1 MLKPMFAN
9 FLMPDPPDQK
19 VEIAELTVGPI
30 IVVVIAF
37 VWWFVFLRKEM
48 DGGKKWLK
56 WLGILPLI
64 GMALYGLRYIGYV
77 NNVMYMSI
85 DGMLGTGNRVKVPHF
100 IPTALPA
107 LGAIAMAIWGFIHSR
122 QGYDDY

>member
-1 MLKPMFAN
+1 MFAN

-19 VEIAELTVGPI
+19 VEIAELFVGPI
-30 IVVVIAF
+30 IAIVIAY
-37 VWWFVFLRKEM
+37 VWWFIFLRKET

-56 WLGILPLI
+56 WLALVPLI

-85 DGMLGTGNRVKVPHF
+85 DGMLGTGNRVKFPHF
-100 IPTALPA
+100 APTVLPSIGI
-107 LGAIAMAIWGFIHSR
+107 LGLVIWGILHGRHS
-122 QGYDDY
+122 YDDY